1 LNYKEV
7 KVNLLPE
14 GFDPTKS
21 SRIGGAFIEIEEE
34 YIYL

>member
-1 LNYKEV
+1 
-7 KVNLLPE
+7 VNLLPE